1 MSHLSHPWLMVARS
15 LWAFIAG
22 LGLVLLITAFPVG
35 LHVMRTNPP
44 DEILAI
50 VNLGLSLDFTNS
62 YLTITSLAVSLI
74 FWVVAGL
81 MVWRRSNDGF
91 VLMISGLLIIW
102 GVEITVPVQMGMRV
116 LVSDRPAWFWIDALK
131 LAFIN
136 TFLFLLG
143 YLFPNGLFVPRWTWV
158 PALLTLVLLVPGTFF
173 PGTILD
179 PQSWGVINLL
189 LAPTAFAIMVLAQV
203 YRYRRASTLVER
215 QQTKWFVSG
224 FAALVVVQSIHF
236 SLVPA
241 LIPIQGTLSN
251 IHRLILLLD
260 YSLATISLLLIPIP
274 IAIGILRYRLWD
286 IDMLIRRTLI
296 HGTLTGILA
305 AVYFMNVI
313 ALLRILPARSQVSV
327 VLSTLLIAAL
337 FTPLRRRIQNKID
350 RRFYQKKYD
359 AGVIT
364 ATFATT
370 LRHEVDL
377 ETLSAALTSAIAEVM
392 EPEHISLWMKDGRT
406 GKLVQR

>member
-1 MSHLSHPWLMVARS
+1 MKSWRLSTWAYPLISPILFHDHFLSCFPYFLGGGRVDGLAQVERWVRPDDLRVTDHLGGGNYGPGSDRHAGARIRP
-15 LWAFIAG
+15 AC
-22 LGLVLLITAFPVG
+22 LVLG
-35 LHVMRTNPP
+35 
-44 DEILAI
+44 
-50 VNLGLSLDFTNS
+50 
-62 YLTITSLAVSLI
+62 
-74 FWVVAGL
+74 
-81 MVWRRSNDGF
+81 RRSPLSIVDIF
-91 VLMISGLLIIW
+91 
-102 GVEITVPVQMGMRV
+102 
-116 LVSDRPAWFWIDALK
+116 F
-131 LAFIN
+131 
-136 TFLFLLG
+136 FLLG

-158 PALLTLVLLVPGTFF
+158 PALLTLVLIVPGNFF

-179 PQSWGVINLL
+179 VESWGVINLL

-241 LIPIQGTLSN
+241 LIPIQGTLSD
-251 IHRLILLLD
+251 IHRLILLMD

-313 ALLRILPARSQVSV
+313 ALQRILPARSQVSV

>member
-35 LHVMRTNPP
+35 LHVMRTDPP

-50 VNLGLSLDFTNS
+50 VNLGLPLDFTNI
-62 YLTITSLAVSLI
+62 YFTITSLAVSLI

-81 MVWRRSNDGF
+81 MVWRRSDDGF

-102 GVEITVPVQMGMRV
+102 GVEVTVPVQIGMPV
-116 LVSDRPAWFWIDALK
+116 LVSDRPAWFWVGALHMSIVDI
-131 LAFIN
+131 F
-136 TFLFLLG
+136 FFLLG
-143 YLFPNGLFVPRWTWV
+143 YLFPNGLFIPRWTWA
-158 PALLTLVLLVPGTFF
+158 PALMTLVLIVPGNFF

-179 PQSWGVINLL
+179 VESWGVINLL
-189 LAPTAFAIMVLAQV
+189 LAPLAFAIMVLAQI

-241 LIPIQGTLSN
+241 LIPIQGTLSD
-251 IHRLILLLD
+251 IHRLILLMD

-296 HGTLTGILA
+296 HGTLTGVLA
-305 AVYFMNVI
+305 AVYLMNVI
-313 ALLRILPARSQVSV
+313 ALQRILPARSQVSV

-337 FTPLRRRIQNKID
+337 FTPLRRRIQNRID

-377 ETLSAALTSAIAEVM
+377 ESLSAALTSAIAEVI

-406 GKLVQR
+406 GKLV